1 MGTPP
6 LSAQDF
12 RAAAEVHRELSP
24 EYSDAV
30 VESFMAKI
38 EARLDERLAKVD
50 QPPKRPLVQVST
62 DGRHY
67 LVSVAAIGIGAAG
80 VLLSLKGVNAT
91 LADGRWYATGTV
103 RDLWIAL
110 LVVFAGA
117 CGAGLTRLIQLIRR
131 KH

>member
-38 EARLDERLAKVD
+38 EARLGERLTALD
-50 QPPKRPLVQVST
+50 QPRKRHFVQVST
-62 DGRHY
+62 D
-67 LVSVAAIGIGAAG
+67 
-80 VLLSLKGVNAT
+80 
-91 LADGRWYATGTV
+91 
-103 RDLWIAL
+103 
-110 LVVFAGA
+110 
-117 CGAGLTRLIQLIRR
+117 
-131 KH
+131 